1 MKRKLLSLATLC
13 IAICASA
20 QQDIYA
26 LTGKN
31 SQNIVFSDFRTLD
44 VHHGVSGNIIF
55 GAESTPKV
63 FSQVFNKNV
72 TEDKN
77 TVNHSQAVSMA
88 ALAYD
93 ELNGKLVYIPMFT
106 SNIYVLDQ
114 KSKDITLLESQAI
127 KTSQCDIGSHIT
139 RMTAGY
145 DGNIYAMSN
154 SGSQLIKISKKDGK
168 YISTDLGAVKDDFSN
183 GENSLKVMTK
193 GFGGDM
199 VAAADHNFYV
209 FSASGNVFKVSPK
222 YMNAKFLGK
231 ILGLPQNYSLNGA
244 AVNSAG
250 NVVIASGRSENL
262 YEVTLN
268 DLQAKPIAGELKI
281 PIYDL
286 ASPYV
291 VGEKLSSLANSGV
304 DVYPTKVDENYINI
318 KLEDAK
324 ITGNISVEIYDFAG
338 VKVMQKNLTSIENNK
353 TQKIDLNNLNSG
365 VYVVSVL
372 NGANKVI
379 LNKKISLNK

>member
-1 MKRKLLSLATLC
+1 
-13 IAICASA
+13 
-20 QQDIYA
+20 
-26 LTGKN
+26 
-31 SQNIVFSDFRTLD
+31 
-44 VHHGVSGNIIF
+44 
-55 GAESTPKV
+55 
-63 FSQVFNKNV
+63 
-72 TEDKN
+72 
-77 TVNHSQAVSMA
+77 
-88 ALAYD
+88 
-93 ELNGKLVYIPMFT
+93 
-106 SNIYVLDQ
+106 
-114 KSKDITLLESQAI
+114 
-127 KTSQCDIGSHIT
+127 
-139 RMTAGY
+139 
-145 DGNIYAMSN
+145 
-154 SGSQLIKISKKDGK
+154 
-168 YISTDLGAVKDDFSN
+168 KDDFSN